1 MTVHPKQNE
10 DFMPGQKL
18 ESFSL
23 LCLRKLIHFSCL
35 NSPVSTRL
43 PPMEYKGALT
53 ASLGTYAFQLQDA
66 FYINKKTSPC
76 KAEPYLPLQ
85 GWM

>member
-1 MTVHPKQNE
+1 
-10 DFMPGQKL
+10 
-18 ESFSL
+18 
-23 LCLRKLIHFSCL
+23 
-35 NSPVSTRL
+35 
-43 PPMEYKGALT
+43 MEYKGALT

-85 GWM
+85 GWMWIIFWSKMFSYKDFIVDTNGKRMPN